1 MVRLRRWCMGRDG
14 RQRGNDRLSDAA
26 SGVIRADEV
35 YTIDEFKR
43 RLRIRDATLRAARRA
58 GLRVKYV
65 HGRAFVFGQDW
76 FAYVANATKC
86 Q

>member
-1 MVRLRRWCMGRDG
+1 MGRDALL
-14 RQRGNDRLSDAA
+14 RHDDRVSNAV
-26 SGVIRADEV
+26 SGVIRADEI

-58 GLRVKYV
+58 GLSVRYV
-65 HGRAFVFGQDW
+65 HGRAFVFGRDW
-76 FAYVANATKC
+76 IEYVGNATKC